1 MDEEDTKIATVKQS
15 LDELH
20 DKVTDDLKEKVEQI
34 EHTRCEIQGVLEEVR
49 SNIASSS
56 KE

>member
-1 MDEEDTKIATVKQS
+1 MDEEDIKIATVKQS